1 MLISIV
7 IHVNAVIT
15 RQNFIEF
22 IKFFNLLY
30 KIFLLIVLMDRLFI
44 FIHLIQILTFQ
55 PWITQS
61 WFMILQP

>member
-1 MLISIV
+1 MLISII
-7 IHVNAVIT
+7 IHVNAVII
-15 RQNFIEF
+15 RLNFIEF

-30 KIFLLIVLMDRLFI
+30 KMFLVIVLMDRLFI
-44 FIHLIQILTFQ
+44 FIHLNQILIFQ